1 MNMADQISKEQ
12 ILETTINVLSNI
24 SVPVRMRE
32 ITEKI
37 DGAINNLLIV
47 QQLLKMEAEMNTQPE
62 AETEID
68 VQPQAEDD
76 NG

>member
-1 MNMADQISKEQ
+1 MADQISKEQ

-37 DGAINNLLIV
+37 DGAINNLFIV

>member
-1 MNMADQISKEQ
+1 MADQISKEQ